1 MIPHPPL
8 PFFFFFFFFF
18 FFLGLRFKVSGL
30 FGLD

>member
-8 PFFFFFFFFF
+8 PFFFFFFFF

>member
-8 PFFFFFFFFF
+8 PFFFFFFF